1 MLRVAFGSWFLILLS
16 KMAGKLN
23 ALCITNYFYYDTTR
37 RSLHKFMAK

>member
-1 MLRVAFGSWFLILLS
+1 MLNWGIWILVLAN

-23 ALCITNYFYYDTTR
+23 ALCITNYFYYDTKR